1 MVDTYYSIYTG
12 NQAHGR
18 TDAWLRFFGKVAE
31 KIIADIA
38 PGTVLDAGCMSGLL
52 VESLRRRGVEA
63 YGVDDSDLAVLNIH
77 PEIRPY
83 CHGGSI
89 AAPFSQRYDL
99 IITIE
104 VIGRIPPQQSELVVA
119 NLCQHSDD
127 ILFSSSPANYAEI
140 PHFNVQPMEHWAALF
155 AKQGFFRDVDFDA
168 SFITPWA
175 VRFRKMSEPVHRI
188 VGGYERRM
196 WYLQQDRI
204 ANRQLNL
211 EQCQQLAERDRTI
224 RELQARVAHLEKRW
238 AHLEGSFGW
247 SVMLKLQGMR
257 VAIAPPYSVRDQAIE
272 GVLRGLRRRDA
283 QAIKQAWR
291 LVLDDF
297 SRRSRQIRWNLR
309 RRLTP
314 LPGEN
319 MFVSELQMRPPARPH
334 PAPVDIVVCV
344 HNALNDVQ
352 SCLQSVFTHTNQPYS
367 LILVDDGSA
376 EETRNYLSDF
386 AKRHGAVLI
395 RNEEACGYTLA
406 ANQGLR
412 QSTAAYV
419 VLLNS
424 DTIVTE
430 GWLDR
435 MVACAESEPRI
446 GVVGPLSNT
455 ASWQSIP
462 EVETEGDW
470 ALNVLPAGVTI
481 DQMGALVARYSGR
494 LYPKMPLLNGFCLL
508 IKRSLIDEIGYFD
521 EKNFGVGYGEED
533 DYVLRARQAGWEA
546 ALADDVYIYHAQ
558 SRSYSNERRQQLTQR
573 ASAMLHEKHGPYKV
587 AEGVA
592 FCRYDRV
599 LEGIRVRSRAFLA
612 RQALLQEGRERFSGR
627 KLLFILPITEP
638 GGGANVI
645 IDEALAMCEMG
656 VDAQIFNMAGF
667 RESFERAYPR
677 LQIPVVYGTWEDLE
691 AIAEGYEA
699 VIASVYFTVERLKP
713 LINLHTH
720 PVLGYYIQGFEP
732 YIYEPGTPK
741 YQLALDSYTLIPGLK
756 LFTKTAWTRDEVHS
770 HTGAEVSLVGASVNI
785 DLFRPRPPQ
794 QAAGS
799 ERPLRIAAM
808 IRPSTPYR
816 EPTLTMEILRRAS
829 RQYKHKVEPVL
840 FGAELEDAAF
850 GDLPHD
856 FPWRLAGVLTQ
867 KQVAQLFT
875 EVDIFVDFSSHQ
887 AMGLTALEAMACG
900 AAVIVP
906 EYGGATTF
914 ARHEQNSLVV
924 DTTSPEACWRALQRL
939 IEDRELRGRLQRA
952 AISDTALLFPERS
965 AFDVL
970 QALFGELVDGE
981 PVS

>member
-1 MVDTYYSIYTG
+1 MVDTYDNIYAG
-12 NQAHGR
+12 KQAYRR
-18 TDAWLRFFGKVAE
+18 TDAWLRFFGK
-31 KIIADIA
+31 IADRIVGDIA
-38 PGTVLDAGCMSGLL
+38 PGTVLDAGCMAGLL

-63 YGVDDSDLAVLNIH
+63 YGIDDSEQTILNIH

-83 CHGGSI
+83 CHVGSI
-89 AAPFSQRYDL
+89 AAPFPQKYDL
-99 IITIE
+99 IVTLE
-104 VIGRIPPQQSELVVA
+104 AVGRIAPEQSELVIA

-127 ILFSSSPANYAEI
+127 ILFSSSPLNYEEI
-140 PHFNVQPMEHWAALF
+140 LHFNVQPVEHWAALF

-168 SFITPWA
+168 SFIAPWA
-175 VRFRKMSEPVHRI
+175 SRFRKTSEPVHRI

-196 WYLQQDRI
+196 WYMQQENI
-204 ANRQLNL
+204 ANRALNL
-211 EQCQQLAERDRTI
+211 EQHQELAARDQTI
-224 RELQARVAHLEKRW
+224 RELQARVTHLEKRW
-238 AHLEGSFGW
+238 ARLEGSFGW
-247 SVMLKLQGMR
+247 AVMLKLQGLR
-257 VAIAPPYSVRDQAIE
+257 AAIAPPYSVRDQAIE
-272 GVLRGLRRRDA
+272 GILRGLRRGDA
-283 QAIKQAWR
+283 QAIRQAWR
-291 LVLDDF
+291 LVIDDF
-297 SRRSRQIRWNLR
+297 SRRSRQMRWNLR
-309 RRLTP
+309 RRLAP
-314 LPGEN
+314 LPGEK
-319 MFVSELQMRPPARPH
+319 MLVPELQIRPPARPH
-334 PAPVDIVVCV
+334 PVFVDIVVCV

-352 SCLQSVFTHTNQPYS
+352 SCLQSVFAHTNQPYS

-376 EETRNYLSDF
+376 EETQNYLFDF
-386 AKRHGAVLI
+386 AKRYGAVLI
-395 RNEEACGYTLA
+395 RNEEARGYTLA

-435 MVACAESEPRI
+435 MVACAESDPRI

-462 EVETEGDW
+462 EVESDGDW
-470 ALNVLPAGVTI
+470 ALNTLPAGVTV
-481 DQMGALVARYSGR
+481 DQMGKLVARYSAR

-508 IKRSLIDEIGYFD
+508 IKRGLIDEVGYFD
-521 EKNFGVGYGEED
+521 EKNFGAGYGEED

-546 ALADDVYIYHAQ
+546 ALADDTYIYHAQ

-573 ASAMLHEKHGPYKV
+573 ASAMLREKHGPYKV
-587 AEGVA
+587 VEGVV

-599 LEGIRVRSRAFLA
+599 LEGIRARSRAFLA
-612 RQALLQEGRERFSGR
+612 RQTLLQRGRERFQGR

-645 IDEALAMCEMG
+645 IDEALAMREMG

-667 RESFERAYPR
+667 RESFERAYPG
-677 LQIPVVYGTWEDLE
+677 LQIPVVYGAWEDLE
-691 AIAEGYEA
+691 TVAAGYDA
-699 VIASVYFTVERLKP
+699 VVASVYFTVERLQP
-713 LINLHTH
+713 LTNLSTR

-741 YQLALDSYTLIPGLK
+741 YQLALDSYTLIPGLR
-756 LFTKTAWTRDEVHS
+756 LFAKTAWTRDEVKS
-770 HTGAEVSLVGASVNI
+770 HTGVEVSLVGASVNI
-785 DLFRPRPPQ
+785 DLFRPRPSRKRT
-794 QAAGS
+794 GS

-816 EPTLTMEILRRAS
+816 EPKLTMEALRRAS
-829 RQYKHKVEPVL
+829 RKYKQRVEPVL
-840 FGAELEDAAF
+840 FGAELEDSAF

-856 FPWRLAGVLTQ
+856 FSWRLAGVLTQ
-867 KQVAQLFT
+867 KQVAQFFT

-924 DTTSPEACWRALQRL
+924 DTTSPEACWQALQRL
-939 IEDRELRGRLQRA
+939 IEEHELRGRLQRA
-952 AISDTALLFPERS
+952 AISDAAMLFPERS
-965 AFDVL
+965 AFDIL
-970 QALFGELVDGE
+970 KTLFDESTAGASV
-981 PVS
+981 P